1 MSLPPRP
8 PDPHKGLAPCP
19 RQPLC
24 PLGTVMLETIP
35 AVLRSRD
42 TAGGCSP
49 PRPVPSFR
57 SRPAPGRAGR
67 GRGGDRPLVLSS
79 DPPSTPSKT
88 LAAPRRARAPR
99 LRRRAA
105 PSAWTWLITQRPR
118 QDGPGP
124 GLSVPPPAL
133 GALRHP
139 RGGLAHLHRGSGLR
153 EISRCD
159 GGGSG
164 VLPAYLLPEALPVTS
179 TGPESPATATPATPA
194 QPQGPQ
200 AAWDRESTV
209 PLLCSMLEGP
219 WQGRGH
225 DAVGGDLTC
234 RPPRGPLPLGAQ
246 SKARSPGPPMVGAQ
260 RAAPLGLEASGL

>member
-8 PDPHKGLAPCP
+8 TPDPHKGLAPCP

-49 PRPVPSFR
+49 LDRPDHSGHAR
-57 SRPAPGRAGR
+57 RRGGRAGAAVVT
-67 GRGGDRPLVLSS
+67 VLSS

-139 RGGLAHLHRGSGLR
+139 RGGSPICTGEVGSER
-153 EISRCD
+153 SAT
-159 GGGSG
+159 
-164 VLPAYLLPEALPVTS
+164 P
-179 TGPESPATATPATPA
+179 TGPKSPATATPATPA